1 MVLTEIKLSHM
12 IEVKIHTVLV
22 QRRENSANVFADA
35 FSIFIFP
42 LIRVGKQSDS
52 ASDLD
57 EVESNI
63 E

>member
-1 MVLTEIKLSHM
+1 M